1 MVLLR
6 VTLCL
11 DGSLSGDCEA
21 QRWYLRIP
29 SCPKDTVPLRA
40 TFELTLSGVRRTD
53 IKGLAQ
59 EIESILTRLT
69 AEKQSRWF
77 LQMSQTGPVAPSQ
90 TPRALA
96 RSCSTEPEPHCHS
109 ANNFLPHTTHSYA
122 PPLCR
127 GHRRS
132 VKRPHLLRRTL
143 SSPCR
148 LLRPSKGSTLQP
160 EGATPHC
167 RSQPSSR

>member
-11 DGSLSGDCEA
+11 IDSLSGDCEA

-96 RSCSTEPEPHCHS
+96 RSCSTEPEPHCHP
-109 ANNFLPHTTHSYA
+109 AKHFLPHTTHSYT
-122 PPLCR
+122 PPLSR
-127 GHRRS
+127 GRCRS
-132 VKRPHLLRRTL
+132 VKRLHILRLIL
-143 SSPCR
+143 SSSWSLTTPNKS
-148 LLRPSKGSTLQP
+148 LPPQLRG
-160 EGATPHC
+160 ETPAASLYTVP
-167 RSQPSSR
+167 R